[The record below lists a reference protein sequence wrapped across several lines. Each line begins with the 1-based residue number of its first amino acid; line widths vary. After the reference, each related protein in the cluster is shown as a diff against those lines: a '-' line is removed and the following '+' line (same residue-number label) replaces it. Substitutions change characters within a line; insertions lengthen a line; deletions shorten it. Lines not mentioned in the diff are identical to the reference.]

1 MSNHSPVIFVTA
13 AGGQLGGLV
22 VKSLLNVVPGERII
36 AGVRNPSQR
45 ASLERLGVIVRKADY
60 DEPATL
66 DAAFVGV
73 DRLLLISSN
82 ANGQR
87 AEQHRNVVDAAKRA
101 GIKLLA
107 YTSVLHADKSPLLLA
122 EEHRQTESDIVESN
136 VPFAF
141 LRNGWYTENYAAAAK
156 PSVERGAV
164 LGSAGDGRI
173 SSATRA
179 DYAAA
184 AAAVLA
190 APDVE
195 SGRIYE
201 LAGDDAYTL
210 TQYAAEL
217 ARQSGKP
224 IVYRN
229 LPEAAYREALV
240 GMGLPTNLAALLAD
254 SDVGA
259 SDNALF
265 DDGRTLGTLI
275 GRPTTPMAATVREAL
290 RM

>member
-1 MSNHSPVIFVTA
+1 MISRHSKQRHKVECWSPNVSRRRSLVT
-13 AGGQLGGLV
+13 G
-22 VKSLLNVVPGERII
+22 P
-36 AGVRNPSQR
+36 
-45 ASLERLGVIVRKADY
+45 
-60 DEPATL
+60 
-66 DAAFVGV
+66 
-73 DRLLLISSN
+73 
-82 ANGQR
+82 
-87 AEQHRNVVDAAKRA
+87 
-101 GIKLLA
+101 
-107 YTSVLHADKSPLLLA
+107 
-122 EEHRQTESDIVESN
+122 TE
-136 VPFAF
+136 
-141 LRNGWYTENYAAAAK
+141 
-156 PSVERGAV
+156 
-164 LGSAGDGRI
+164 
-173 SSATRA
+173 
-179 DYAAA
+179 
-184 AAAVLA
+184 
-190 APDVE
+190 
-195 SGRIYE
+195 
-201 LAGDDAYTL
+201 